1 MANFTITPSA
11 GADIRTTYAKLEP
24 GSAINLGTVQ
34 KAKDGHDYVF
44 AKNGGT
50 EIDAST
56 AVILTEPA
64 FTVAAG
70 AGAWTT
76 QDFAV
81 PANHYAWFKRV
92 AI

>member
-1 MANFTITPSA
+1 MANYTITPSA
-11 GADIRTTYAKLEP
+11 GADIRTTYDKLEP
-24 GSAINLGTVQ
+24 GFAINLGTVM

-44 AKNGGT
+44 ARNGGT
-50 EIDAST
+50 QIAVNA

-70 AGAWTT
+70 AGAWKA
-76 QDFAV
+76 QDFVV
-81 PANHYAWFKRV
+81 PANHYAWFQRT